1 MNKAAS
7 IHPTCIIDENV
18 NVGVGSQIW
27 SWTHV
32 SKNVTIGTN
41 CVLGQNVFI
50 GENVNI
56 GNNVKIQNNVSI
68 FDGVI
73 LEDFVFCGPSCVFT
87 NVKNPRSKFPTNKY
101 IKTLVKKN
109 ATIGANSTIICGTII
124 GKYSLIGAG
133 TLVTKNVKDY
143 SLVYG
148 NPAKHRGWVSDSG
161 YKLDKNFFCKY
172 EKKSYL
178 FLKKNLNV

>member
-68 FDGVI
+68 YDGVV

-87 NVKNPRSKFPTNKY
+87 NVKNPRSEFPTSKY
-101 IKTLVKKN
+101 VKTIVKKN
-109 ATIGANSTIICGTII
+109 ATIGGNSTIICGTEI
-124 GKYSLIGAG
+124 GKYSFIGAG
-133 TLVTKNVKDY
+133 SVVTKNVKDY

-148 NPAKHRGWVSDSG
+148 NPAKQHGWVSESG
-161 YKLDKNFFCKY
+161 NKLDKDFFCKF
-172 EKKSYL
+172 ENKSYL
-178 FLKKNLNV
+178 FLKQ

>member
-133 TLVTKNVKDY
+133 ALVTKNVKD
-143 SLVYG
+143 
-148 NPAKHRGWVSDSG
+148 
-161 YKLDKNFFCKY
+161 
-172 EKKSYL
+172 
-178 FLKKNLNV
+178 